1 MIVPFKDFGCAIVN
15 DSGSK
20 SFLIV
25 EYDRHIMDVFIVDVK
40 GLEKKKKDIQEILYV
55 LFIKNW
61 ENNPNIN
68 PGHNH
73 KSLTVIQELRI
84 STF

>member
-1 MIVPFKDFGCAIVN
+1 MSVELTQSQKEIVQMIVPFKDFGCAIVN

-40 GLEKKKKDIQEILYV
+40 GLEKKKRHSRNTLCPI
-55 LFIKNW
+55 
-61 ENNPNIN
+61 
-68 PGHNH
+68 H
-73 KSLTVIQELRI
+73 KKLRKQP
-84 STF
+84 

>member
-40 GLEKKKKDIQEILYV
+40 GLEKKKRHSRNTLCPI
-55 LFIKNW
+55 
-61 ENNPNIN
+61 
-68 PGHNH
+68 H
-73 KSLTVIQELRI
+73 KKLRKQP
-84 STF
+84 

>member
-40 GLEKKKKDIQEILYV
+40 GLEKKKK
-55 LFIKNW
+55 
-61 ENNPNIN
+61 
-68 PGHNH
+68 
-73 KSLTVIQELRI
+73 
-84 STF
+84 TFKKYFMSYS